1 MKMVKH
7 VLSVKG
13 SDVWSTTM
21 DATVFEAI
29 KLMSDKN
36 VGALPVIEAGK
47 LVGIISERDYTTQVI
62 LKGRSSKDTAVREI
76 MSAPVFFTTPDE
88 PIEKCLALMT
98 ERHFRHLPVIED
110 GQMIGIISI
119 GDLVK
124 TIIDDQ
130 KDWIRALENHVLT
143 NTSIV

>member
-1 MKMVKH
+1 
-7 VLSVKG
+7 
-13 SDVWSTTM
+13 
-21 DATVFEAI
+21 
-29 KLMSDKN
+29 
-36 VGALPVIEAGK
+36 
-47 LVGIISERDYTTQVI
+47 
-62 LKGRSSKDTAVREI
+62 

-98 ERHFRHLPVIED
+98 ERHIRHLPVIED